1 MTAAWE
7 APSIIGADDLEPEER
22 ALEYHAPRSVADAI
36 DLLAQYEDEAK
47 VLAGGQSL
55 LVLLRNSLIAP
66 AALIGLQQI
75 PELRTI
81 TSTPEGGLT
90 IGAMTTF
97 HTLETSSEVRGRYPA
112 LAEAVAVIASPQVR
126 QRGTIGGN
134 LCHADPTGDPP
145 AALIALDATIE
156 IANAAETRHIPVAEL
171 FRDYM
176 ETILDPGDLLTAIH
190 LPPPPAGSA
199 YLKHRLRGV
208 DTALVGAAAGL
219 SLAPDGAC
227 TTVRIGLVG
236 AATTPIRAIN
246 AEAELLDKPVTPETI
261 QAAAA
266 AAAAESDPLSDTE
279 ASETYRREMVAVFVR
294 RALTRAHDR
303 AINRLP
309 TNMDSE

>member
-1 MTAAWE
+1 MSASWE
-7 APSIIGADDLEPEER
+7 APVIDGADELEPEDR
-22 ALEYHAPRSVADAI
+22 SLEYHAPRSITDA
-36 DLLAQYEDEAK
+36 LAVLAQYEEDAK
-47 VLAGGQSL
+47 LLAGGQSL
-55 LVLLRNSLIAP
+55 LVLLRNGLIAP
-66 AALIGLQQI
+66 TALIGLQHV
-75 PELRTI
+75 PELHTI
-81 TSTPEGGLT
+81 TPTPDGGLT

-97 HTLETSSEVRGRYPA
+97 HTLETSAVVRERYPA
-112 LAEAVAVIASPQVR
+112 LAEAVSVIASPQVR
-126 QRGTIGGN
+126 QRGTLGGN

-145 AALIALDATIE
+145 AALIALDAAIE
-156 IANAAETRHIPVAEL
+156 IANAAGTRHIPVAEL

-190 LPPPPAGSA
+190 LPPPPAGSS

-246 AEAELLDKPVTPETI
+246 AEAELLDKPVTSETI

-294 RALTRAHDR
+294 RTLTRAHDR
-303 AINRLP
+303 AINRPP
-309 TNMDSE
+309 TNMDSV

>member
-7 APSIIGADDLEPEER
+7 APVIDGEDDLEPEER

-36 DLLAQYEDEAK
+36 ALLTQYEDEAK
-47 VLAGGQSL
+47 PLAGGQSL
-55 LVLLRNSLIAP
+55 LVLLRNGLIAP
-66 AALIGLQQI
+66 TALIGLQQI
-75 PELRTI
+75 PELRGI
-81 TSTPEGGLT
+81 TPTPDGGLT
-90 IGAMTTF
+90 VGAMTTF
-97 HTLETSSEVRGRYPA
+97 HTLETRSEVRERYPA

-145 AALIALDATIE
+145 AALIALDATVE
-156 IANAAETRHIPVAEL
+156 IASAAGTRYIPVAEL

-208 DTALVGAAAGL
+208 DTALVGAAAAL
-219 SLAPDGAC
+219 SLAPDGTC

-236 AATTPIRAIN
+236 AATTPIHAVN
-246 AEAELLDKPVTPETI
+246 AEAELLARPVTPETL

-279 ASETYRREMVAVFVR
+279 ASDTYRRDMVEVFVR
-294 RALTRAHDR
+294 RVLTRAHDR
-303 AINRLP
+303 AKSR
-309 TNMDSE
+309 NMDSK

>member
-1 MTAAWE
+1 MSAAWE
-7 APSIIGADDLEPEER
+7 APVLNGADELEPEER
-22 ALEYHAPRSVADAI
+22 ALEYHAPRSVADAVA
-36 DLLAQYEDEAK
+36 LLTQYEDEAK
-47 VLAGGQSL
+47 LLAGGQSL
-55 LVLLRNSLIAP
+55 LVLLRNGLIAP
-66 AALIGLQQI
+66 TALIGLQQV

-81 TSTPEGGLT
+81 TPNADGGLT

-97 HTLETSSEVRGRYPA
+97 RTLETDVAVGEHYAA

-156 IANAAETRHIPVAEL
+156 IVNAGGARQIPVAEL

-208 DTALVGAAAGL
+208 DTALVGAAAAL
-219 SLAPDGAC
+219 SLDPDGAC
-227 TTVRIGLVG
+227 TSVRIGLVG
-236 AATTPIRAIN
+236 AATTPLRAVA
-246 AEAELLDKPVTPETI
+246 AEAELLGNPITAETMRS
-261 QAAAA
+261 AAAI
-266 AAAAESDPLSDTE
+266 AAAESDPLSDTE
-279 ASETYRREMVAVFVR
+279 ASETYRREMVEVFVR

-303 AINRLP
+303 AKVRGL
-309 TNMDSE
+309 DSE